1 MKFRWKIAQFF
12 EAWWWRNY
20 LRGKSIPDYL
30 EWKRQYWWAFL
41 EKIELNV
48 GPEANILDAGCGPAG
63 IFILFPENKVTAVDP
78 LLGKYRQHFPYFSDG
93 SLRNVRF
100 IEQPLEEFEV
110 VQPFD
115 LVFCLNAINHMADL
129 GVCFQK
135 LRDATRPGGRLVLS
149 VDAMMAFTPGCILAH
164 ATIPLTISVI
174 YPRP

>member
-78 LLGKYRQHFPYFSDG
+78 LLAI
-93 SLRNVRF
+93 VRVEL
-100 IEQPLEEFEV
+100 ID
-110 VQPFD
+110 PF
-115 LVFCLNAINHMADL
+115 AG
-129 GVCFQK
+129 GV
-135 LRDATRPGGRLVLS
+135 TVGPGLKP
-149 VDAMMAFTPGCILAH
+149 ALA
-164 ATIPLTISVI
+164 
-174 YPRP
+174 